1 MGVAMPKNA
10 EIKLETQP
18 DMDLDDPSSAA
29 PRTVE
34 ARIPDF
40 GELVPQAN
48 AGTNGSLDNLLD
60 VNCTVT
66 AELGRL
72 QLAIGEVLK
81 LHLGSVLELDRLITD
96 PVDIVVQGV
105 RLARG
110 EVVVVNDHFAIRIK
124 EIIDPKK
131 RG

>member
-1 MGVAMPKNA
+1 MTPRNA
-10 EIKLETQP
+10 VDTKVETQAEL
-18 DMDLDDPSSAA
+18 DLDSSAQRA
-29 PRTVE
+29 IE
-34 ARIPDF
+34 ARLPDF
-40 GELVPQAN
+40 TELVPQAN
-48 AGTNGSLDNLLD
+48 SGANGSLETVLD

-96 PVDIVVQGV
+96 PVDVVVQGV

-124 EIIDPKK
+124 EIVDPKK

>member
-1 MGVAMPKNA
+1 MASKNPA
-10 EIKLETQP
+10 ESKLDTQA
-18 DMDLDDPSSAA
+18 DLDLQGSAGSSQRA
-29 PRTVE
+29 VE

-40 GELVPQAN
+40 TELVPQAS
-48 AGTNGSLDNLLD
+48 AGGNGSLDNVLD

-96 PVDIVVQGV
+96 PVDVVVQGV

-124 EIIDPKK
+124 EIVDPKK